1 MLAAFFIADFCSV
14 EPFMAFVDFQET
26 ELLEKYSGQVSVKDI
41 LEMYDNNPESYFM
54 DEARKV
60 ATISSSS
67 GLARIRLLL
76 DAVKGPW

>member
-1 MLAAFFIADFCSV
+1 
-14 EPFMAFVDFQET
+14 MAFVDFQET

>member
-1 MLAAFFIADFCSV
+1 
-14 EPFMAFVDFQET
+14 MAFVDFQET

-60 ATISSSS
+60 DTISS
-67 GLARIRLLL
+67 G
-76 DAVKGPW
+76 

>member
-1 MLAAFFIADFCSV
+1 
-14 EPFMAFVDFQET
+14 MAFVDFQET

-76 DAVKGPW
+76 DAVKCPW